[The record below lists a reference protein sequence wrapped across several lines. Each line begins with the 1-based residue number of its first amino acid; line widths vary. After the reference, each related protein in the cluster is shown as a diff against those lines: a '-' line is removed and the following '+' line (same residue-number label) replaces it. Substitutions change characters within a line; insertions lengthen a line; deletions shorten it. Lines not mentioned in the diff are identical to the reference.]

1 MEMWVWRNFYIH
13 KPFQRFTL
21 PRGFALRRDLSARE
35 ILITY
40 LSAPE
45 IFWSGPSL
53 RQAEKV
59 RNALQAFKE
68 AGVEQP
74 GTVAER
80 LLDCVQSL
88 RDTHYRPFF
97 VMGAGS
103 SGSTWLGAMLGDLP
117 GFCYG
122 REIYLP
128 SGISYLYRRFKN
140 QEMADLI
147 WTLMLLP
154 SWGFNFPEKNFAH
167 NFVNSGRSISHYDI
181 YREIWP
187 AGRFIFLV
195 RDPRD
200 QLLAA
205 TYRKPSYR
213 QATAPHA
220 DDLTYLQYK
229 VRKFVKRYRVFK
241 RIIHSEKLYMIRY
254 EQLKNDTVGE
264 MRKLCEWAQ
273 VDVAEDVL
281 SKIVYQNNAQNMRAG
296 LVPKRGN
303 LDEGGIAKSWREVM
317 TEQEKKLIM
326 PSIQEALKDF
336 GYE

>member
-1 MEMWVWRNFYIH
+1 V
-13 KPFQRFTL
+13 Q
-21 PRGFALRRDLSARE
+21 GLR
-35 ILITY
+35 Y
-40 LSAPE
+40 
-45 IFWSGPSL
+45 
-53 RQAEKV
+53 
-59 RNALQAFKE
+59 
-68 AGVEQP
+68 
-74 GTVAER
+74 
-80 LLDCVQSL
+80 
-88 RDTHYRPFF
+88 THDRPFF

-128 SGISYLYRRFKN
+128 SGISYLYRRCKN
-140 QEMADLI
+140 QDMADLI

-154 SWGFNFPEKNFAH
+154 SWGFNFPEKSFEH
-167 NFVNSGRSISHYDI
+167 NFVNSGRSLSHYDI

-213 QATAPHA
+213 RAIAPHA

-229 VRKFVKRYRVFK
+229 VRKFVKRYKILK

-254 EQLKNDTVGE
+254 EQLKNDTIGE
-264 MRKLCEWAQ
+264 MRKLCNWAQ
-273 VDVAEDVL
+273 VDVEEDVL
-281 SKIVYQNNAQNMRAG
+281 SNIVYQNNAQNMRAG

-303 LDEGGIAKSWREVM
+303 LDEGGIAKSWRELM

-336 GYE
+336 GYEL